1 MQAPPRTQSLASGGA
16 DVNSDNGPRP
26 RALRAAIGKYG
37 CASLSLRQRNKP
49 SHFAEQMP
57 INPEAAIY
65 TPQRITAVA
74 EAFAEDGGDIGQLL
88 ESTGISVD
96 DLGNPETR
104 VSCQQI
110 CSVFRNALQLS
121 PDPTLALR
129 AGSRMH
135 LTSYGMFGYALLSAL
150 NFEERNEIVIRYHR
164 MCTPGVR
171 ISSMHDEQALR
182 YGYEVVLGGATAD
195 GLHRFIIEFGYAAHL
210 SVARDLYGPEF
221 SFSSVGVTYAE
232 PSHAGAMRILFGCPV
247 RFNQQHN
254 HLGFDASFAERT
266 RGHPDNATHHLAIE
280 HCQRLLAEAASQ
292 QGIASAVRTV
302 LIKKMPCNYPTIDR
316 MAEALLMDSRTLRR
330 KLASLG
336 TTYRALLSEVRMQ
349 LAIEFLRKP
358 RMTNGEI
365 ASILGYSDPSNFR
378 HAFVRWTGRTPTA
391 YRFGNK

>member
-1 MQAPPRTQSLASGGA
+1 
-16 DVNSDNGPRP
+16 
-26 RALRAAIGKYG
+26 
-37 CASLSLRQRNKP
+37 
-49 SHFAEQMP
+49 MP

-232 PSHAGAMRILFGCPV
+232 PSHAGRC
-247 RFNQQHN
+247 
-254 HLGFDASFAERT
+254 AS
-266 RGHPDNATHHLAIE
+266 
-280 HCQRLLAEAASQ
+280 C
-292 QGIASAVRTV
+292 SAVPCVLTSSITIWGSMHRSRSGPGGTRTTPP
-302 LIKKMPCNYPTIDR
+302 I
-316 MAEALLMDSRTLRR
+316 
-330 KLASLG
+330 
-336 TTYRALLSEVRMQ
+336 
-349 LAIEFLRKP
+349 
-358 RMTNGEI
+358 
-365 ASILGYSDPSNFR
+365 ILPSN
-378 HAFVRWTGRTPTA
+378 TA
-391 YRFGNK
+391 SDSWQRQPRSRVSPRR